1 MNTKIKNTIHQL
13 SKYINNELEHIATIK
28 MLAHFGKLY
37 FINSFCKKFSYII
50 HDKVSQIIKQRA
62 FAI

>member
-1 MNTKIKNTIHQL
+1 ATKIKNTIHQL

-37 FINSFCKKFSYII
+37 FINSFCKTVLIYNS
-50 HDKVSQIIKQRA
+50 
-62 FAI
+62 